1 MRVLAYCAAQF
12 QESTRRA
19 AGVKPLTCPP
29 FSGVDLAMLL
39 LDSNRPVDLLYLAV
53 HGKPGSWML
62 YGDEEQPA
70 LSISSVKMLKVAKQ
84 PPLSHV
90 VVFASTCYFPQTP
103 FLRAFLAGGAVV
115 IAGDG
120 QNFTPPH
127 ELAGASLLGLW
138 VRRGLEWGLS
148 PEWALQ
154 LAKVRVRSHLVQQW
168 AISRIQASPAVQSQ
182 IAGDEDALQFQVY
195 RG

>member
-29 FSGVDLAMLL
+29 FSGVDLALTL
-39 LDSNRPVDLLYLAV
+39 HGQVEPVDLLYLAV

-62 YGDEEQPA
+62 YGDEERPA
-70 LSISSVKMLKVAKQ
+70 LSINTAKRFPL
-84 PPLSHV
+84 PP

-103 FLRAFLAGGAVV
+103 FLKVFLSAGAVV
-115 IAGDG
+115 IAGEG

-138 VRRGLEWGLS
+138 VRRGLAWGLS
-148 PEWALQ
+148 PERALQ
-154 LAKVRVRSHLVQQW
+154 LAKLRVCMQTTNRV
-168 AISRIQASPAVQSQ
+168 AAR
-182 IAGDEDALQFQVY
+182 DALQFKVY